1 MTIMNAERLTRRVR
15 ICNEDGVHL
24 RAAALLS
31 QVARAFPCE
40 IRITCRG
47 RQADARSVW
56 ELIGLVAGP
65 GCELILEAEGSQSEE
80 ALDRLK
86 DLVANQFQDS
96 AEENSHETG

>member
-1 MTIMNAERLTRRVR
+1 MNAERLTRRVR
-15 ICNEDGVHL
+15 ICNEDGLHL

-31 QVARAFPCE
+31 QVARTFPCE

-47 RQADARSVW
+47 RHADARSVW
-56 ELIGLVAGP
+56 ELIGLVAEP

-96 AEENSHETG
+96 AKENSHETG